1 MIGYVR
7 EKFIETILTM
17 SRWEKTVF
25 TLTTLALL
33 GFILGLL
40 YGMFKKDS
48 IAEGVIYGL
57 LLAIILPLLLFIIPL
72 LILLIF
78 VGILFIV
85 LLALIK
91 GFALI

>member
-1 MIGYVR
+1 MVECAG
-7 EKFIETILTM
+7 EKFIETMQTM
-17 SRWEKTVF
+17 AKWEKTVF

-48 IAEGVIYGL
+48 IAEGFVYGF
-57 LLAIILPLLLFIIPL
+57 LLAIILPLLLFVIPL

-78 VGILFIV
+78 VGVLFIV
-85 LLALIK
+85 LLVLIE